1 MFAERAEMFK
11 HQRLLSQIAAAY
23 YEQKKTQEDIARY
36 YNISHSKVSQLIS
49 EAQYLGIVDIFVDYP
64 DSWHEDAKNRLRQFF
79 PDTTIFVIN
88 TQKCSISAAYDA
100 VCSAAADYLNGIIS
114 NRAVM
119 SISRGKTMFR
129 MLQLLEPYQTYPGM
143 LVLQLSGMMEYKE
156 PFYEEM
162 DLVRRVAEIY
172 GCHCRCFA
180 LPYIIQSKELRDQL
194 IQFAHQ
200 EDYYTLI
207 SQVDILFSSV
217 STLEPWKY
225 GFDQRD
231 YQTLLNTNTI
241 GSFEDI
247 FLDIQVNVVNTPLS
261 DRLIAPSEAH
271 IRNIKNRICVAS
283 GGYKARSLLA
293 ALRSGL
299 VTTVFLDSNLAIK
312 VLNLLEPERYEI

>member
-1 MFAERAEMFK
+1 MSFDRAEMFRN
-11 HQRLLSQIAAAY
+11 QRLLYQIASSY
-23 YEQKKTQEDIARY
+23 YEDKRTQEDIAKSY
-36 YNISHSKVSQLIS
+36 GISHSKVSQMLS
-49 EAQYLGIVDIFVDYP
+49 EAQYLGIVDVFIDYP
-64 DSWHEDAKNRLRQFF
+64 KSWHENAEARLRSFF
-79 PDTTIFVIN
+79 PGVNIFVID
-88 TQKCSISAAYDA
+88 TQNFSISASYDA

-114 NRAVM
+114 NRAIL

-143 LVLQLSGMMEYKE
+143 LVLQLSGMMEHRE

-180 LPYIIQSKELRDQL
+180 LPYIVHSKELKDQL
-194 IQFAHQ
+194 MQFAFQ
-200 EDYYTLI
+200 EEHLAMF

-217 STLEPWKY
+217 STLEPWKH
-225 GFDQRD
+225 GLDLKD
-231 YQTLLNTNTI
+231 YQTLVSSNVI

-247 FLDIQVNVVNTPLS
+247 FLDIQGNVITTALS
-261 DRLIAPSEAH
+261 DRLIAPSENH

-283 GGYKARSLLA
+283 GGYKARVLLA

-299 VTTVFLDSNLAIK
+299 ISTAFLDSNLAIK
-312 VLNLLEPERYEI
+312 VLNLLEPDRFEI